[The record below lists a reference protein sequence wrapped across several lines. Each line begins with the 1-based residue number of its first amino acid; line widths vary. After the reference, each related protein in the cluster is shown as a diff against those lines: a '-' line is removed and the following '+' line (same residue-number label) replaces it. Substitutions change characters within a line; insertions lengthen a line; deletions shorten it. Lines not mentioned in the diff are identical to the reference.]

1 MRHPSIRP
9 IKSPGRT
16 ITKRTPER
24 IGQTTLI
31 SRKSSTKKMRLIC
44 RGRTGLRP
52 RAEFTPEG
60 QHRGAFL
67 LSGHPL
73 VLRHKHMIHIIGM
86 AGLVPAIQVSAS
98 RRSARR
104 GCGDARIK
112 SGHEELGGTMHH
124 LNESQH

>member
-44 RGRTGLRP
+44 RGRIGLRP
-52 RAEFTPEG
+52 RADFTPEG

-86 AGLVPAIQVSAS
+86 AGLVPASKSLPRAAAPVADAGMPGSS
-98 RRSARR
+98 PGMRSWVAP
-104 GCGDARIK
+104 CTI
-112 SGHEELGGTMHH
+112 
-124 LNESQH
+124 